1 MTHTSADFTA
11 HVLGLLK
18 KTGTT
23 GHSGHGPNK
32 PFNSKDKVGTTRG
45 TPVVPLET
53 DWSQSLRASG
63 TRIIVE
69 KQSLIDHVTS
79 VTTGTAIF
87 EGGLDHPANGGAP
100 SEWHAILAELEQQNC
115 PDWLAPDRWA
125 VMLSDAE
132 SFLGRWG
139 DTAHQLGW
147 TALDLFGVHPIAP
160 AGRFDVMGLTLLL
173 HGGAVIALTEDA
185 ATIRR
190 PSNAILTYRRG
201 DQAGAVC
208 ITGVKP

>member
-1 MTHTSADFTA
+1 MTHTSGDFTA

-23 GHSGHGPNK
+23 GHSGHGPDK

-45 TPVVPLET
+45 TPVVPLEI
-53 DWSQSLRASG
+53 DCG
-63 TRIIVE
+63 TRIITE
-69 KQSLIDHVTS
+69 KQSLIDPVTS

-87 EGGLDHPANGGAP
+87 EGGGLDHPANGGAP
-100 SEWHAILAELEQQNC
+100 SDWYAILAELEQRNC

-132 SFLGRWG
+132 SFLSRWG
-139 DTAHQLGW
+139 TVAHQLGW

-160 AGRFDVMGLTLLL
+160 AARFDVMGLFPLL
-173 HGGAVIALTEDA
+173 HGGAVIALTEDV

-190 PSNAILTYRRG
+190 SSNAILTYRRG
-201 DQAGAVC
+201 DQAEAVC
-208 ITGVKP
+208 ITRITP

>member
-23 GHSGHGPNK
+23 GHSGHGPDK

-53 DWSQSLRASG
+53 DWSQPLRASG
-63 TRIIVE
+63 TRIITK
-69 KQSLIDHVTS
+69 KQSLIDPVTG

-100 SEWHAILAELEQQNC
+100 SDWYAILAELEQRNC

-132 SFLGRWG
+132 SFLSRWG
-139 DTAHQLGW
+139 TVAHSLGW
-147 TALDLFGVHPIAP
+147 TAVDLFGVHPVAP
-160 AGRFDVMGLTLLL
+160 AARFDVMGLFPLL
-173 HGGAVIALTEDA
+173 HGGAVIALTEDV

-190 PSNAILTYRRG
+190 SSNAILTYRRG
-201 DQAGAVC
+201 DQAEAVC
-208 ITGVKP
+208 ITRITP